1 MDCLSLGIRKL
12 MEMNMKKLLKKLLK
26 KLNHKNVSVLKS
38 VLRILAG
45 LALLPISV
53 AVGLLIIL
61 AEVLGILEEF
71 V

>member
-1 MDCLSLGIRKL
+1 
-12 MEMNMKKLLKKLLK
+12 MKKLLKKLLK